1 MSIAE
6 NNIIIILQI
15 IVMAVQKTNNVKAQ
29 AKEVESSTPV
39 CVVIIYYRYSNYS

>member
-6 NNIIIILQI
+6 IILLSFCKI

-39 CVVIIYYRYSNYS
+39 CVVIIY